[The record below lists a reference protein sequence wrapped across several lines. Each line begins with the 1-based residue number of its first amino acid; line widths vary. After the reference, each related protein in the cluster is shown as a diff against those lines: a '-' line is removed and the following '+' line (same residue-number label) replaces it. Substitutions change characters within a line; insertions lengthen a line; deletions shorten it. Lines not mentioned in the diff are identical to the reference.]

1 MSVVPNSEPLF
12 QLCINCTVPD
22 TESRKMAA
30 MMEPS
35 GL

>member
-1 MSVVPNSEPLF
+1 MSVVANSEPLF
-12 QLCINCTVPD
+12 QLCINWTVLD
-22 TESRKMAA
+22 VVSRKMAA